1 MIVLHVNVKRLFN
14 PIKMREKKKE
24 VVGTNKGYKIN
35 YIDLSIT

>member
-14 PIKMREKKKE
+14 PIKMRKKKE